1 MKWKCEKCV
10 KRQKENTP
18 CVIMVGGDTDP
29 PSWCPW
35 ALDPFNEDEY
45 PEWELISEE
54 VPTVSRG
61 CIANQ
66 LGYDPVSKPAH
77 YTEGRKY
84 EPIDVIE
91 DWELGFCTGNA
102 LKYISRAGRKDN
114 AIQDLEKAKWYIE
127 REIQRLKV
135 KE

>member
-1 MKWKCEKCV
+1 MKWICDQCMKK
-10 KRQKENTP
+10 QKENTP
-18 CVIMVGGDTDP
+18 CVISVSDCADP
-29 PSWCPW
+29 PMWCPW
-35 ALDPFNEDEY
+35 ALDPFCEDAY
-45 PEWELISEE
+45 AEWEEIKDT
-54 VPTVSRG
+54 PTVT
-61 CIANQ
+61 ITPDE
-66 LGYDPVSKPAH
+66 YDPVNRPSH

-127 REIQRLKV
+127 RKIQRLKV

>member
-10 KRQKENTP
+10 KKGDKP
-18 CVIMVGGDTDP
+18 CYLKVESEVEPLI
-29 PSWCPW
+29 WCPW
-35 ALDPFNEDEY
+35 ALEPYNEVEY

-66 LGYDPVSKPAH
+66 LGYDPVNRPSH

-91 DWELGFCTGNA
+91 DWNLGFCTGNA
-102 LKYISRAGRKDN
+102 LKYISRAGRKDD
-114 AIQDLEKAKWYIE
+114 ALQDLEKAKWYIE
-127 REIQRLKV
+127 REIMRMRTR
-135 KE
+135 